1 MSQIVPLNDRIVV
14 TRLEVEDVTK
24 GGLFI
29 PETGK
34 EKPQSGMVIAV
45 GSGKIINNVFVA
57 LDVKIGDTVLFGKYS
72 GTEVTV
78 DDAELLILREDEIF
92 AKLVS

>member
-1 MSQIVPLNDRIVV
+1 MSQIQPLNDRIVV
-14 TRLEVEDVTK
+14 SRLEVEDVTK

-34 EKPQSGMVIAV
+34 EKPQSGLVIAV
-45 GSGKIINNVFVA
+45 GSGKLINNTFVP

-92 AKLVS
+92 AKLIS

>member
-1 MSQIVPLNDRIVV
+1 MSQILPLNDRVIV

-34 EKPQSGMVIAV
+34 EKPQSGLVIAV
-45 GSGKIINNVFVA
+45 GSGKLINNVFVA
-57 LDVKIGDTVLFGKYS
+57 LDVQIGDTVLFGKYS

-92 AKLVS
+92 AKLIS

>member
-1 MSQIVPLNDRIVV
+1 MQIKPLGDRVV
-14 TRLEVEDVTK
+14 VVRTDVEEVTK

-34 EKPQSGMVIAV
+34 EKPQQGMVVAV
-45 GSGKIINNVFVA
+45 GTGKVVNQTLVP
-57 LDVKIGDTVLFGKYS
+57 LDVKAGDTVLFGKYS

-78 DDAELLILREDEIF
+78 DDADFLILREDEIF
-92 AKLVS
+92 AQLF

>member
-1 MSQIVPLNDRIVV
+1 
-14 TRLEVEDVTK
+14 
-24 GGLFI
+24 
-29 PETGK
+29 
-34 EKPQSGMVIAV
+34 
-45 GSGKIINNVFVA
+45 VFVA

-78 DDAELLILREDEIF
+78 DDADLLILREDEIF